1 MIGEPD
7 AGKPHVRFDE
17 GVQETCDIAARLRP
31 TLQRPA
37 YLTARLLRGIK
48 HSVRCTSSLRQYE
61 VREVFEHPV
70 VLQRSVDDP
79 QELARQSD
87 NRLSGPSPRLDP
99 FVVPIQI
106 RAVSLCDQRTL
117 HQGG

>member
-37 YLTARLLRGIK
+37 HLPARAFRARHNTNRDPRFTAPIHAQALRRAISASSFFFARCISMAA
-48 HSVRCTSSLRQYE
+48 SVSDCVPATCRSSAIVTP
-61 VREVFEHPV
+61 VR
-70 VLQRSVDDP
+70 R
-79 QELARQSD
+79 
-87 NRLSGPSPRLDP
+87 
-99 FVVPIQI
+99 
-106 RAVSLCDQRTL
+106 
-117 HQGG
+117 